1 MKIEIF
7 SFLLGLLF
15 ALAAIITFERLFG
28 IIFGNRKIK
37 KLEREVKRLK
47 FVLKKKDELIKKS
60 LKTFH
65 DSELKNER
73 KAGEN

>member
-7 SFLLGLLF
+7 SFLFGVLF
-15 ALAAIITFERLFG
+15 ALAAIITFERFFG
-28 IIFGNRKIK
+28 ILFGNRKIK

-65 DSELKNER
+65 DSELRNE
-73 KAGEN
+73 KKIGKT